1 MGNSPK
7 SDFSLSFVKIFYK
20 SVDYLLIL
28 LALSFTEQKFYIL
41 MKSNRSII
49 SFMDHPFEVSLKK
62 ASPYSRSSGFYKFFQ
77 EITERNFPVLELRW

>member
-1 MGNSPK
+1 MGNSPI

-20 SVDYLLIL
+20 SVAYLLSL
-28 LALSFTEQKFYIL
+28 LALSFTFYIL
-41 MKSNRSII
+41 MKSNRSIT